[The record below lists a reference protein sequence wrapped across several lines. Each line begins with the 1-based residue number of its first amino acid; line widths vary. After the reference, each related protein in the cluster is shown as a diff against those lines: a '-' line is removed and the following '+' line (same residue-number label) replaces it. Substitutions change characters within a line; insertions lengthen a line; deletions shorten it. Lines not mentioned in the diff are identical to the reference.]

1 MLKCLSS
8 INFLSAFLKTMVFP
22 FGIIFLYN
30 LPVDFIF
37 VVLSA
42 VPLIALVT
50 ATEISRNVSKSDRKY
65 NRVTNLKPPAVQNK
79 YLHHT
84 ATIASMSGE
93 IFKIFLQNR

>member
-8 INFLSAFLKTMVFP
+8 INFLSTFLKTMVFP
-22 FGIIFLYN
+22 FGITKFFVFLYN
-30 LPVDFIF
+30 LPVDIIF

-84 ATIASMSGE
+84 ATIDLAC
-93 IFKIFLQNR
+93 